1 MHQEL
6 HRQGGPE
13 EISAPTQSA
22 GPPHRWI
29 QTDLAGTIIDLSQ
42 DAAAILRFSRNGV
55 KGRSLLQFIGQDR
68 HEVMSDMRQT
78 DRGGMP
84 VSSARMVR
92 GRGTKGDWWRVQ
104 IQPAR
109 EERELVW
116 ILTPG
121 APGV

>member
-1 MHQEL
+1 VYREL
-6 HRQGGPE
+6 HRQGGPDGA
-13 EISAPTQSA
+13 SATTLSA
-22 GPPHRWI
+22 GPQRWI
-29 QTDLAGTIIDLSQ
+29 QTDLAGTIIDLSE
-42 DAAAILRFSRNGV
+42 DAAALLRFSRNGL

-78 DRGGMP
+78 HRAGVP
-84 VSSARMVR
+84 VSSDRLVR

-116 ILTPG
+116 ILMPDATG
-121 APGV
+121 D